1 MGYGKRVIGARTRR
15 RASRAERGRGQGQWG
30 VIRRP
35 SAGGASRRRRR
46 VAFSGG
52 AGREMLVL
60 KGTTRED
67 VVELARAIADEA
79 PRHLPSAANARSYSA
94 EVVTN
99 VTNALAASGRYSP
112 SVNAKLGLMKQD
124 RVHDIFGCGDY
135 MSAVNTQ
142 VPLVNIA
149 PYLRGKSVDKG
160 GKGGKKGKKCVY
172 FTHPTAQKQMLDNL
186 AAQRE
191 VNCGKVIAPVQA
203 QANCWFNTMFVVFFV
218 SDAGR
223 RFFQYFRAMMILGV
237 RGELAHMSGE
247 GATLAAIERLHSG
260 LASQPVHL
268 KLPND
273 LHRPFFLLNYA
284 IEACL
289 TGNEAAYG
297 LNTNVIILEIHNAIM
312 KNWKADGRI
321 RRSSV
326 PKPGLDQLGD
336 PYEYYVALMSYMS
349 DNTIRF
355 HEVAVHEDTDDDFDF
370 AGEVLDDLR
379 QFAPD
384 EMPHV
389 VYVELIQSKNKN
401 IHASGARLPRE
412 MESTLPDGTKVR
424 YELDAALLNEVTTNA
439 HISCAI
445 TCNGE
450 GFAYDGQSFTRLV
463 PCDWKERLLNSQ
475 VDYKFETTPQC
486 SYAFDRG
493 HISLMYYR
501 VR

>member
-1 MGYGKRVIGARTRR
+1 
-15 RASRAERGRGQGQWG
+15 
-30 VIRRP
+30 
-35 SAGGASRRRRR
+35 
-46 VAFSGG
+46 
-52 AGREMLVL
+52 MLVL
-60 KGTTRED
+60 KATTRED

-99 VTNALAASGRYSP
+99 VTNALASRRYSP

-135 MSAVNTQ
+135 MSAVNTH

-149 PYLRGKSVDKG
+149 PYLRGKSAKGDKG
-160 GKGGKKGKKCVY
+160 GKNGKKCVY

-186 AAQRE
+186 ATQRD

-237 RGELAHMSGE
+237 RGDLTHMSGE

-260 LASQPVHL
+260 LASRPAHL

-289 TGNEAAYG
+289 TGNEAAYS

-336 PYEYYVALMSYMS
+336 PYEYYVALMSYLS

-355 HEVAVHEDTDDDFDF
+355 HEVAVHEDADDDFDF

-379 QFAPD
+379 QFAPG

-401 IHASGARLPRE
+401 IHTSGARLPKE
-412 MESTLPDGTKVR
+412 MQATLPDGTKVR

-463 PCDWKERLLNSQ
+463 PCDWKERLLNSP